1 MTHIQA
7 TNLLTF
13 NTIILNEN
21 FLMPEY
27 IIEKFNSLIGKVNE
41 IVIRDIID
49 ENQLNIF
56 LYSID
61 FFAKRGG
68 YTEDNWILFGS
79 RSFPLSIDYHKS
91 KLLSLKEKMIIFY
104 IKSFRTYEDIF
115 SNYDKYIGDLSLI
128 NDKEV
133 NHIHPITKEHVKK
146 EIKEQIRIVNLYKL
160 LY

>member
-1 MTHIQA
+1 MTHTQA

-13 NTIILNEN
+13 NTIILNEK

-27 IIEKFNSLIGKVNE
+27 IIEKFNSLIGKVDE

-56 LYSID
+56 LYSYD
-61 FFAKRGG
+61 FFESRGG
-68 YTEDNWILFGS
+68 YTEDNLDLFSYRGS
-79 RSFPLSIDYHKS
+79 LSIDYQKS

>member
-13 NTIILNEN
+13 NTIMLNEKI
-21 FLMPEY
+21 LMPNY
-27 IIEKFNSLIGKVNE
+27 IIEKFNSIIGNIDD
-41 IVIRDIID
+41 IVIREPIEKEKLDKY
-49 ENQLNIF
+49 
-56 LYSID
+56 LYSFD
-61 FFAKRGG
+61 FFAKRDG
-68 YTEDNWILFGS
+68 YTEDNWNLFTCGS
-79 RSFPLSIDYHKS
+79 TPSVDYEKSRLLSI
-91 KLLSLKEKMIIFY
+91 KEKMVIFY

-133 NHIHPITKEHVKK
+133 NHIHPIAKEHVKK
-146 EIKEQIRIVNLYKL
+146 EIKEQIRIVNIYKL